1 MNNEPEVFV
10 EQRVT
15 YTLQVDG
22 QLHVVE
28 NVPAQVNI
36 ETGEQFFS
44 PSTVEQLQRIILSGQ
59 APDHFAEV
67 PVHHYRPST

>member
-28 NVPAQVNI
+28 NVPARVNT

-59 APDHFAEV
+59 EPDHFAEV
-67 PVHHYRPST
+67 PVHYYAA